1 MLVEMDEEIEAVT
14 VSTPDHTHFAA
25 AMMAIEMGKH
35 VYVQKP
41 MTRTI
46 WEARRMTEA
55 ARRHRVSTQMG
66 NQGHSNEWARLMKE
80 WVEAGAIGDVT
91 EVHFWSDR
99 PIWPQGMSRP
109 AEIQPV
115 PPHLDWNL
123 WLGTAPERPY
133 NSAYCPFKWRG
144 WWDFGCGALG
154 DMGCHIMDAAF
165 YALELGSPV
174 RVEAETSPRDPESA
188 PEWSIV
194 TYHFPARGSRPPVK
208 AVWYDGGKRPPRPA
222 ALEEGRDLMGGG
234 NGSYLVGEKGGFM
247 ADCYCG
253 SARIFPESLM
263 EDFQGRRPEKTL
275 PRSKGGHYQNWIQSC
290 KEGGEPA
297 CSNFDYAGPLTE
309 MVLLGNLAVRTGM
322 PIEWDGKRMRVTNYP
337 EANRYVREA
346 MRKF

>member
-1 MLVEMDEEIEAVT
+1 
-14 VSTPDHTHFAA
+14 
-25 AMMAIEMGKH
+25 
-35 VYVQKP
+35 
-41 MTRTI
+41 
-46 WEARRMTEA
+46 
-55 ARRHRVSTQMG
+55 
-66 NQGHSNEWARLMKE
+66 
-80 WVEAGAIGDVT
+80 
-91 EVHFWSDR
+91 
-99 PIWPQGMSRP
+99 MSRP